1 MMIIIIIICYAKCNT
16 VAAYCT
22 AVGLRVNSVH
32 VSFDCSFVWIRLL
45 LSARASENEH
55 TVQYAHTVYE
65 QITKSSQPTNQPTMI
80 ERNNEQK
87 KNIII
92 TRQLHRCRQH
102 QHPYFIDYDV
112 MALFHSKRFFCIG
125 FHFLSIRIVEIHLVL
140 CEYQSSFNSYSK
152 HLTKPTENRNRIDSN
167 GMMAWMRSHPKPY
180 NQPYICSQWNG

>member
-1 MMIIIIIICYAKCNT
+1 MMIIIIIVCYAKCNT

-87 KNIII
+87 KKHHHHETITSVSSTPTSVLYWLRRYGSFSLEAFLLHWFSFSLNSNCWNPFGFVRIPII
-92 TRQLHRCRQH
+92 
-102 QHPYFIDYDV
+102 F
-112 MALFHSKRFFCIG
+112 
-125 FHFLSIRIVEIHLVL
+125 
-140 CEYQSSFNSYSK
+140 
-152 HLTKPTENRNRIDSN
+152 
-167 GMMAWMRSHPKPY
+167 
-180 NQPYICSQWNG
+180 